1 MTEAHK
7 SKEENKLR
15 QRDKQHTQTIMK
27 KKDTLRDNR
36 DTKKEKVTKE
46 RKQTDRHKA

>member
-27 KKDTLRDNR
+27 KKNTLRDNR
-36 DTKKEKVTKE
+36 KNTLRDNRHEE
-46 RKQTDRHKA
+46 RKSN